1 MKFKNLF
8 ATDVRRAL
16 LSWRFLLSSSGVSCI
31 MLGAVSGLLRKSD
44 FSSIWYFMYLS
55 MGGSGTASIILS
67 IIPVFTFAISF
78 AIEWE
83 EKAVYFWIVRA
94 GIIRYTISKIVV
106 SAISGFLTVV
116 VGMILFIVILMP
128 WFPLFAISSTDYSY
142 EILMGQGYVLLGMLL
157 YIAHFGFTGA
167 LMAVCAMWISVYI
180 PNRFVAAA
188 SPVVL
193 QFTLTRFTSGRELPG
208 YLNPILWFD
217 GIYDV
222 GSPFA
227 TLLIKLTTVLVL
239 CSLMGIAAT
248 VQMKRRVSRA

>member
-1 MKFKNLF
+1 
-8 ATDVRRAL
+8 
-16 LSWRFLLSSSGVSCI
+16 
-31 MLGAVSGLLRKSD
+31 
-44 FSSIWYFMYLS
+44 
-55 MGGSGTASIILS
+55 
-67 IIPVFTFAISF
+67 
-78 AIEWE
+78 
-83 EKAVYFWIVRA
+83 
-94 GIIRYTISKIVV
+94 
-106 SAISGFLTVV
+106 
-116 VGMILFIVILMP
+116 
-128 WFPLFAISSTDYSY
+128 
-142 EILMGQGYVLLGMLL
+142 
-157 YIAHFGFTGA
+157 
-167 LMAVCAMWISVYI
+167 MWISVYI